1 MQVNASMSFLSRK
14 LYLHKHERFASIQ
27 AMKIFD
33 RFNTATA
40 TSRLSDE
47 VLYAA
52 VSEEIEKGIKREG
65 LWMKAFAQA
74 KGDETQAK
82 VCYVELRVQSLKDE
96 AKLARAIADQEQED
110 DLVHN
115 NFYANEVMAKTS
127 EAAKAK
133 KLHRNKEQADKAYYE
148 KYVTKSAET
157 PNTPLYVQYLLWGSF
172 TLTCLFVLVVI
183 IVDASY

>member
-1 MQVNASMSFLSRK
+1 MSFLSKK

-96 AKLARAIADQEQED
+96 AKLARAIADQEQE
-110 DLVHN
+110 
-115 NFYANEVMAKTS
+115 EVMAKTS

-148 KYVTKSAET
+148 KYVTKSAEEPT
-157 PNTPLYVQYLLWGSF
+157 TSLYFYYLMWGSF
-172 TLTCLFVLVVI
+172 TVICFMALVI
-183 IVDASY
+183 ILVDMVTN